1 MLTTDEIEKI
11 NHEAKKFPFKKA
23 AAIDALIE
31 VQKSRGYISDE
42 VLIDI
47 ANILDMSASE
57 LDSIATFYNLIY
69 RKPVGKKVVR
79 VCDSVSCYILG
90 YNKIIKSIKNYLNIN
105 LGETTKDNQFTVLP
119 AQCLGTCD
127 KGPAMMIN
135 NDLYQNL
142 SEEKVI
148 EILKKYAEEKDDSK

>member
-1 MLTTDEIEKI
+1 MLTNDEIEKI

-69 RKPVGKKVVR
+69 RKPVGKKVIR
-79 VCDSVSCYILG
+79 ICDSVSCYILG
-90 YNKIIKSIKNYLNIN
+90 YNKVIKSIKNHLNVN

-142 SEEKVI
+142 SEEIVI
-148 EILKKYAEEKDDSK
+148 EILKKYSEEKDDSQ